1 MSAPVLSVGLDA
13 IAVLG
18 PGLPDWP
25 AAEAVLAGQAGYEPA
40 PIVLPAP
47 IALPAVERRRT
58 GRAVRLALALG
69 FEAAARGRLDPS
81 ATPAVFSSS
90 GGDGHN
96 CHEIC
101 SALAASERQLS
112 PTRFHNSVHNAPAGY
127 WSIAAAAT
135 ATSTSL
141 CAYDASFAA
150 GLLEA
155 STQVVVEQ
163 TPVLMIAY
171 DSDYPEPLRSK
182 RPIPDA
188 FGIALALRPEVG
200 PGSLARLA
208 ITIEEREPAT
218 LADRALEQ
226 LRRDYPAARSL
237 PLLSLLAR
245 RERAAVAIEYLG
257 SSSVSVAV
265 EPCG

>member
-1 MSAPVLSVGLDA
+1 VSTPVLSVSLEA
-13 IAVLG
+13 VAVLG
-18 PGLPDWP
+18 PGLPDWG
-25 AAEAVLAGQAGYEPA
+25 AAERVLTGQAGYEPA
-40 PIVLPAP
+40 PIVLPSP

-150 GLLEA
+150 ALLEA
-155 STQVVVEQ
+155 STLVMLDR
-163 TPVLMIAY
+163 TPVLLIAY
-171 DSDYPEPLRSK
+171 DTDYPEPLRGK

-188 FGIALALRPEVG
+188 FGVALALRPDPG

-208 ITIEEREPAT
+208 IEIDAGAPSTV
-218 LADRALEQ
+218 ADPALEQ
-226 LRRDYPAARSL
+226 LRREYPAARSL

-245 RERAAVAIEYLG
+245 RERGAVVIEYLEP
-257 SSSVSVAV
+257 SSVSVEV

>member
-1 MSAPVLSVGLDA
+1 MSTSVLAVSVDA

-18 PGLPDWP
+18 PGLPDWS
-25 AAEAVLAGQAGYEPA
+25 AAEAYLTGQTGYEPA
-40 PIVLPAP
+40 PVVLPAP

-69 FEAAARGRLDPS
+69 FEAAARAGLDPS
-81 ATPAVFSSS
+81 STPAVFSSS

-101 SALAASERQLS
+101 SALATSERQLS

-127 WSIAAAAT
+127 WSIASGAT

-150 GLLEA
+150 ALLEA
-155 STQVVVEQ
+155 ATQVVVDR
-163 TPVLMIAY
+163 TPVLVIAY
-171 DSDYPEPLRSK
+171 DTDYPAPLHSK

-188 FGIALALRPEVG
+188 FGVALALRPEPG
-200 PGSLARLA
+200 TGSLARLVVG
-208 ITIEEREPAT
+208 ITEEEPSA
-218 LADRALEQ
+218 LANPALER
-226 LRRDYPAARSL
+226 LRREYPAARSL

-245 RERAAVAIEYLG
+245 REAGSVALEYLLP
-257 SSSVSVAV
+257 SCVSVEV
-265 EPCG
+265 VPCA